1 MSAAARLE
9 ALVGPNLAGAILD
22 ALREELAAE
31 LVDRPANGSHE
42 PRWLTLEQAGERL
55 GCSADAVRMR
65 VKRGR
70 LVSAGRGAASTSR
83 PPPSTASEAR
93 SSMGAKR

>member
-9 ALVGPNLAGAILD
+9 GLLGPVLAGAILD

-31 LVDRPANGSHE
+31 LVARPANGSTA

-65 VKRGR
+65 VQRGR
-70 LVSAGRGAASTSR
+70 LEHRRQGRRLYVSAASVDR
-83 PPPSTASEAR
+83 LW
-93 SSMGAKR
+93 

>member
-1 MSAAARLE
+1 MTAAARLE
-9 ALVGPNLAGAILD
+9 ALLGPNLAGAILD

-31 LVDRPANGSHE
+31 HVDRSANGSTA

-65 VKRGR
+65 VTRGR
-70 LVSAGRGAASTSR
+70 LVSRKQGRRVYVSAASVDGLGGQ
-83 PPPSTASEAR
+83 E
-93 SSMGAKR
+93 